1 MIKIGYWLAS
11 ELHDPGKLVR
21 DARRAEELGFDH
33 ALISDHYLPWLDE
46 QGHSPF
52 VWSVIGGIAQ
62 ATERI
67 RAHSGYGGAVD
78 VRRQNRRRDRKSN
91 WISGYPQVLGSLS
104 NPHPRYAELLAFVA
118 RGKLRPA
125 RLVTREIA
133 LEDVNDTLDRM
144 TRFDTVGFEVIT
156 RFT

>member
-21 DARRAEELGFDH
+21 DARRAEELWFDH

-67 RAHSGYGGAVD
+67 RAHSGYGG
-78 VRRQNRRRDRKSN
+78 
-91 WISGYPQVLGSLS
+91 
-104 NPHPRYAELLAFVA
+104 
-118 RGKLRPA
+118 
-125 RLVTREIA
+125 
-133 LEDVNDTLDRM
+133 
-144 TRFDTVGFEVIT
+144 
-156 RFT
+156 

>member
-1 MIKIGYWLAS
+1 MLGDKIG
-11 ELHDPGKLVR
+11 EETGK
-21 DARRAEELGFDH
+21 
-33 ALISDHYLPWLDE
+33 
-46 QGHSPF
+46 
-52 VWSVIGGIAQ
+52 VIGYRVIP
-62 ATERI
+62 
-67 RAHSGYGGAVD
+67 
-78 VRRQNRRRDRKSN
+78 
-91 WISGYPQVLGSLS
+91 WVLGSLG

-156 RFT
+156 RFTRGLRAAPDRSLHVRSGAGPSPTRLRASREQRRTDSLCHRQLDAAEGGRVTP